1 MKNGALSKYSKIVS
15 TVGAITTLEATSAS
29 TLKAT
34 FESAVSD
41 DVKIVVKKGTTEI
54 AGTISKDETN
64 KIVTFT
70 GSGNFTAGTYTMTA
84 TLGESSVS
92 KDVEVKDSYVAS
104 IELTCKEALT
114 DADGKTAFIYYDVK
128 NQYGESVRSSENIE
142 WNTSP
147 AKTSVDKASGKIT
160 IKKEDKFVY
169 GSSIYVTGVHVK
181 TGTTLSTSITV
192 GMPQA
197 ADSVV
202 FAGFLNK
209 KDTTKA
215 PVESLPA
222 DFAKDTY
229 VLLYKTLDQNGNALD
244 IEGFTGDGN
253 ITFICDNPQLIAS
266 PLEYDSTYTVNGE
279 EYASIKIQP
288 GMWVDRGGEVNITW
302 VANKTGKRDSKNF
315 VIGANGVLK
324 SLVLSAPVTT
334 VADGDQWVN
343 IPYTATDTTGA
354 NVTNYSTIVR
364 STNTLTLSSTVGEL
378 IVKEEK
384 DGTAG
389 IYWNDELSRTD
400 FDDKSASDNQDRPV
414 SLTTIVVGGESSNM
428 LFNVSDMRRP
438 TTIEKVDI
446 NDTWV
451 NGDSVSPG
459 LNEWGAFHFIDQ
471 YGKAMV
477 DADTSHNTAVEAFFR
492 QADTAAGFA
501 GEAYGIKV
509 DVSGTES
516 ATLGVKDGV
525 YKYAGDDGKWG
536 AMPSVD
542 SKSNLTFNFNSAKR
556 ASDSVKYS
564 IAKIKVADKADND
577 ISKWDDVSKVK
588 TATYTVVPFE
598 DVSSGMT
605 INGLGTRL
613 QVITPYM
620 NEFNGTSIGT
630 TNGAFTAHPES
641 NLEVTEIKPY
651 GDNNAASTNTFTV
664 SSVVDGKIV
673 NVPVDKYLEVDTEKS
688 AFVIDGNSVKSVTA
702 GAITWSDLY
711 NVNDII
717 KSRKDARKDLVLKV
731 KGDKERVKKTVTISD
746 AMSGIAEI
754 RFDKTPD
761 MPNLT
766 KLSGY
771 TVNIFDQYT
780 ANINNV
786 EGVNCELAVSNIKEN
801 GNNLAY
807 LSNSFKVRG
816 NNGSPADF
824 EIDGAE
830 IGDTFTLTATAA
842 GTNVSVSKDITVNA
856 DAAAFISLSK
866 DKKPSDDTDL
876 RKLLGYDR

>member
-1 MKNGALSKYSKIVS
+1 MKNGALFKYSKIVS

-222 DFAKDTY
+222 DFSKDTY

-364 STNTLTLSSTVGEL
+364 STNTLTLSSTIGEL

-400 FDDKSASDNQDRPV
+400 FADKSASDNQDRPV

-477 DADTSHNTAVEAFFR
+477 DANYSHNAAVEAFFR

-542 SKSNLTFNFNSAKR
+542 GKFNLTFNFNSAKR

-588 TATYTVVPFE
+588 TATYTVVPF
-598 DVSSGMT
+598 DAVSSMT
-605 INGLGTRL
+605 INGLDTRL
-613 QVITPYM
+613 QVETPYM

-630 TNGAFTAHPES
+630 TNGAFAAHPEEDLTV
-641 NLEVTEIKPY
+641 NGVKAY
-651 GDNNAASTNTFTV
+651 GDGAMTNEFSV
-664 SSVVDGKIV
+664 SGIVDGKTV
-673 NVPVDKYLEVDTEKS
+673 NVPINKYVELDTEKS
-688 AFVIDGNSVKSVTA
+688 AFVTEGNAIKAVTA
-702 GAITWSDLY
+702 SAITWSDLY
-711 NVNDII
+711 NVNDTV
-717 KSRKDARKDLVLKV
+717 KSRKDARKDLRLIAG
-731 KGDKERVKKTVTISD
+731 KGTENETFLKKTVTISD
-746 AMSGIAEI
+746 ALSGIAEI
-754 RFDKTPD
+754 RLVGTPD

-771 TVNIFDQYT
+771 TANIFDQYT
-780 ANINNV
+780 ANINGLD
-786 EGVNCELAVSNIKEN
+786 GVNCEFSVSNIKESESALTY
-801 GNNLAY
+801 LA
-807 LSNSFKVRG
+807 NSFKVTG
-816 NNGSPADF
+816 NTSDRLVIN
-824 EIDGAE
+824 GAE

-856 DAAAFISLSK
+856 DAAAYISSSK
-866 DKKPSDDTDL
+866 EDKTDDADL

>member
-1 MKNGALSKYSKIVS
+1 
-15 TVGAITTLEATSAS
+15 
-29 TLKAT
+29 
-34 FESAVSD
+34 
-41 DVKIVVKKGTTEI
+41 
-54 AGTISKDETN
+54 
-64 KIVTFT
+64 
-70 GSGNFTAGTYTMTA
+70 MTA

-114 DADGKTAFIYYDVK
+114 DADGKKAFIYYDVK

-160 IKKEDKFVY
+160 IEKADKFVY

-244 IEGFTGDGN
+244 IEGFTGDGH

-315 VIGANGVLK
+315 VIGANGILK

-364 STNTLTLSSTVGEL
+364 STNTLTLSSTIGEL

-400 FDDKSASDNQDRPV
+400 FDDKSASDNQDKPV

-477 DADTSHNTAVEAFFR
+477 DANYSHNTAVEAFFK

-542 SKSNLTFNFNSAKR
+542 GKSHLTFNFNSAKR

-564 IAKIKVADKADND
+564 IAKIKVADKADNT

-630 TNGAFTAHPES
+630 TNGAFAAHPEKDLTV
-641 NLEVTEIKPY
+641 NGVKAY
-651 GDNNAASTNTFTV
+651 GDGAMTNEFSV
-664 SSVVDGKIV
+664 SGIVDGKTV
-673 NVPVDKYLEVDTEKS
+673 NVPINKYVELDTEKS
-688 AFVIDGNSVKSVTA
+688 AFVTEGNAIKAVTA
-702 GAITWSDLY
+702 SAITWSDLY
-711 NVNDII
+711 NVNDTV
-717 KSRKDARKDLVLKV
+717 KSRKDARKDLRLIAG
-731 KGDKERVKKTVTISD
+731 KGTENETFLKKTVTISD
-746 AMSGIAEI
+746 ALSGIAEI
-754 RFDKTPD
+754 RLVGTPEVPSL
-761 MPNLT
+761 M
-766 KLSGY
+766 KLDGY
-771 TVNIFDQYT
+771 TANVFDQYT
-780 ANINNV
+780 AKINDLD
-786 EGVNCELAVSNIKEN
+786 GVNCEFSVSNIKESESALTY
-801 GNNLAY
+801 LA
-807 LSNSFKVRG
+807 NSFKVTG
-816 NNGSPADF
+816 NTSDRLIIN
-824 EIDGAE
+824 GAE

-856 DAAAFISLSK
+856 DAAAFISSSK
-866 DKKPSDDTDL
+866 DKKPYDDTDL

>member
-1 MKNGALSKYSKIVS
+1 M
-15 TVGAITTLEATSAS
+15 TV
-29 TLKAT
+29 
-34 FESAVSD
+34 
-41 DVKIVVKKGTTEI
+41 
-54 AGTISKDETN
+54 
-64 KIVTFT
+64 
-70 GSGNFTAGTYTMTA
+70 
-84 TLGESSVS
+84 TLGEASVS
-92 KDVEVKDSYVAS
+92 KDVEVKDPEVSS

-114 DADGKTAFIYYDVK
+114 SEDGKEAYIYYDVK
-128 NQYGESVRSSENIE
+128 NQYGESIRSSENIE

-147 AKTSVDKASGKIT
+147 AKTNVDKSSGRIT

-197 ADSVV
+197 ADSVA

-215 PVESLPA
+215 PVDSLPA

-244 IEGFTGDGN
+244 IDGFTGDGN

-266 PLEYDSTYTVNGE
+266 PLGYDTQTYTVNGE
-279 EYASIKIQP
+279 EYAAIKIEP

-315 VIGANGVLK
+315 VIGANGILK

-343 IPYTATDTTGA
+343 IPYTATDTNGA
-354 NVTNYSTIVR
+354 NITNYSTIVR

-400 FDDKSASDNQDRPV
+400 FDNRSAYDNQDRPV

-438 TTIEKVDI
+438 TTIDKVEI

-451 NGDSVSPG
+451 NGDSAAPG
-459 LNEWGAFHFIDQ
+459 LNEWGAFCFIDQ
-471 YGKAMV
+471 YGKAML
-477 DADTSHNTAVEAFFR
+477 DADYSRNAAVEAFFR
-492 QADTAAGFA
+492 QANTAEGFN

-509 DVSGTES
+509 NATGTES
-516 ATLGVKDGV
+516 AVLGVKDGI

-542 SKSNLTFNFNSAKR
+542 DKSNLVFNFNSDKR

-564 IAKIKVADKADND
+564 IAKINKDNRNDND
-577 ISKWDDVSKVK
+577 IAKWDDVSKIK

-598 DVSSGMT
+598 DVSNLT
-605 INGLGTRL
+605 INGLTTRL
-613 QVITPYM
+613 QVETPYM

-630 TNGAFTAHPES
+630 TNGAFAANPEN
-641 NLEVTEIKPY
+641 NLTVKGVKPY
-651 GDNNAASTNTFTV
+651 GDGKALSTNVFTV
-664 SSVVDGKIV
+664 SGTVDGKTV
-673 NVPVDKYLEVDTEKS
+673 NIPIDKYITLDTDKS
-688 AFVIDGNSVKSVTA
+688 AFVTEGNTVTAVTA

-711 NVNDII
+711 NVNDTV
-717 KSRKDARKDLVLKV
+717 KSRNDARKELRLIAGKDTQSVSNL
-731 KGDKERVKKTVTISD
+731 KKTITISD
-746 AMSGIAEI
+746 ALSGIAEI
-754 RFDKTPD
+754 RLDATPD
-761 MPNLT
+761 VPGLT
-766 KLSGY
+766 KLRGY
-771 TVNIFDQYT
+771 TANIFDQYT
-780 ANINNV
+780 ANINNLD
-786 EGVNCELAVSNIKEN
+786 GVSCEFSISDIKEN
-801 GNNLAY
+801 TSALAY
-807 LSNSFKVRG
+807 LANSFKVTG
-816 NNGSPADF
+816 NTSDSISVN
-824 EIDGAE
+824 GAE
-830 IGDTFTLTATAA
+830 IGDTFKLTATAA
-842 GTNVSVSKDITVNA
+842 GTNVSVSKDITVLA
-856 DAAAFISLSK
+856 DSAAFITSSK
-866 DKKPSDDTDL
+866 TKRTDDTDL

>member
-1 MKNGALSKYSKIVS
+1 
-15 TVGAITTLEATSAS
+15 
-29 TLKAT
+29 
-34 FESAVSD
+34 
-41 DVKIVVKKGTTEI
+41 
-54 AGTISKDETN
+54 
-64 KIVTFT
+64 
-70 GSGNFTAGTYTMTA
+70 MTA
-84 TLGESSVS
+84 TLGEASVS

-114 DADGKTAFIYYDVK
+114 DSEGKTAYIYYDVK

-147 AKTSVDKASGKIT
+147 AKTSVDKSSGKIT

-197 ADSVV
+197 ADSVA

-266 PLEYDSTYTVNGE
+266 PLEYDTQTYTVNGE
-279 EYASIKIQP
+279 EYAAVKIEP

-315 VIGANGVLK
+315 VIGANGILK

-334 VADGDQWVN
+334 VADGDTWVN

-354 NVTNYSTIVR
+354 NITNYSTIVR

-389 IYWNDELSRTD
+389 IYWHDELSRTD
-400 FDDKSASDNQDRPV
+400 FGNRSAYDNQDRPV
-414 SLTTIVVGGESSNM
+414 SLTTIVVGGESNNM

-438 TTIEKVDI
+438 TTIDKVDI

-451 NGDSVSPG
+451 SGDSATPG

-477 DADTSHNTAVEAFFR
+477 DANYSHNAAVEAFFR
-492 QADTAAGFA
+492 QANTAEGFN

-509 DVSGTES
+509 DATGTES
-516 ATLGVKDGV
+516 SILGVKDGI

-542 SKSNLTFNFNSAKR
+542 GTSNLVFNFNSANR
-556 ASDSVKYS
+556 ASDSVKFS
-564 IAKIKVADKADND
+564 IAKVAVADKAAND
-577 ISKWDDVSKVK
+577 IAKWDDVSKVK
-588 TATYTVVPFE
+588 TATYTVVPFNA
-598 DVSSGMT
+598 VSGIT
-605 INGLGTRL
+605 INGLSTRL
-613 QVITPYM
+613 QVETPYM

-630 TNGAFTAHPES
+630 TNGAFAAHPED
-641 NLEVTEIKPY
+641 NLKVNGVKPY
-651 GDNNAASTNTFTV
+651 GDGNAASTNEFTV
-664 SSVVDGKIV
+664 SGLVDGKTV
-673 NVPVDKYLEVDTEKS
+673 NVPVSKYLELDTEKS
-688 AFVIDGNSVKSVTA
+688 AFVTEGNAIKSVTA

-711 NVNDII
+711 NVNDTV

-731 KGDKERVKKTVTISD
+731 KDGKERVKKSVTISD

-754 RFDKTPD
+754 RFDATPD
-761 MPNLT
+761 MPSLT
-766 KLSGY
+766 ELKGY
-771 TVNIFDQYT
+771 TANIFDQYT
-780 ANINNV
+780 ANINSFD
-786 EGVNCELAVSNIKEN
+786 GVACEFSVSNIKEN
-801 GNNLAY
+801 TSNLAY
-807 LSNSFKVRG
+807 LSNSFKVSG
-816 NNGSPADF
+816 NNGSSEDF
-824 EIDGAE
+824 EISGAE

-856 DAAAFISLSK
+856 DAAAFISSSK
-866 DKKPSDDTDL
+866 EEKIDDAKL